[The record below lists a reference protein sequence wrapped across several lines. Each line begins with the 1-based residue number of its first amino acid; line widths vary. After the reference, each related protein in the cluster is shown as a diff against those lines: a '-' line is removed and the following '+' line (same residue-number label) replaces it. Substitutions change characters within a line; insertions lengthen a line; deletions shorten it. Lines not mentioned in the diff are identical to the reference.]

1 MTVNDYHKLAMD
13 HAEMAM
19 IARATKDMSEAYRLF
34 KEALALE
41 LKAIAELE
49 KGTVIE
55 PTYSILHRSA
65 ATLALDCNEP
75 RQAEKLVT
83 CALSKDPPHELQEEL
98 RDLLERI
105 NFRRHLFLRGIEL
118 DEEDE
123 MQMSLAG
130 NQVGLG
136 IVHSQEFLQR
146 VDDASKLIYRIVER
160 KLNRPF
166 RERGRIKGS
175 IKDEYEIFVSVP
187 RAASFAV
194 TLKLGMPTSQKNL
207 PGISGT
213 SEIVDEFMDLMTLVN
228 RSDHAQIEALIPDLA
243 YRTNFVQLAKRIAP
257 DGNDISL
264 VGFTSV
270 RKGHPQFVE
279 VTKHKNDIL
288 DFAYIQKEVQP
299 ASEKVEVK
307 GILCFADATHQK
319 AGLIRIINKE
329 EDQTYTVKVPEG
341 MMNDIV
347 KPLWDCSVVVRGKLS
362 GQNIELEDIEE
373 Q

>member
-1 MTVNDYHKLAMD
+1 MTVNEYHKLSMD
-13 HAEMAM
+13 CAEMAM
-19 IARATKDMSEAYRLF
+19 MARAMKNMPEAHRLF
-34 KEALALE
+34 KEALELE
-41 LKAIAELE
+41 LKAITELE
-49 KGTVIE
+49 RGIVVE

-83 CALSKDPPHELQEEL
+83 SALSKDPPHELQEEL
-98 RDLLERI
+98 RDLLEQV
-105 NFRRHLFLRGIEL
+105 NFRRHLFLRGVEL

-130 NQVGLG
+130 NHVGLG

-146 VDDASKLIYRIVER
+146 VGDASKLIYRIVER
-160 KLNRPF
+160 KQNKPF
-166 RERGRIKGS
+166 REHGPTKGS

-207 PGISGT
+207 PGISDT

-228 RSDHAQIEALIPDLA
+228 RSDHAQIEARIPDLA

-257 DGNDISL
+257 DGDDISL

-270 RKGHPQFVE
+270 RKGHLQFVE
-279 VTKHKNDIL
+279 VTKHKKDIL
-288 DFAYIQKEVQP
+288 DFTDTQKEEKP
-299 ASEKVEVK
+299 ASKKVEVR

-319 AGLIRIINKE
+319 AGLIRIKEGNK
-329 EDQTYTVKVPEG
+329 TYNVKVPEG

-347 KPLWDCSVVVRGKLS
+347 KPLWDCSVVVRGRQS
-362 GQNIELEDIEE
+362 GSTIELEDIEE